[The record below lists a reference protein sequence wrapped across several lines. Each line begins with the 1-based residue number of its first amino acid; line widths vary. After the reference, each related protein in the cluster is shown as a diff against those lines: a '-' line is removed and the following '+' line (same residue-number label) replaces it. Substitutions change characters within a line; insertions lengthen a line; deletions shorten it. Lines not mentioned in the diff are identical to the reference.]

1 MFESLFVA
9 QSVVSN
15 TRAIVVDGCEGV
27 VEELGN
33 LRAIS
38 LSHANEGEDAEF
50 GGEQFASLGH
60 NGRLGFEQRVEL
72 LDEIGIEGEEELV
85 EVSVELRLLFFDEV
99 G

>member
-15 TRAIVVDGCEGV
+15 TRAIVVDSGEGI

-33 LRAIS
+33 LRAVG
-38 LSHANEGEDAEF
+38 LTHANEGEDAEF

-60 NGRLGFEQRVEL
+60 DGRLGFEQRVEL
-72 LDEIGIEGEEELV
+72 LDEIGIEGKEELV
-85 EVSVELRLLFFDEV
+85 EVGIELFLFLFDEV

>member
-15 TRAIVVDGCEGV
+15 TRAIVVDSGEGI